1 MSPGADA
8 PHNAHIL
15 EKYCLN
21 NPSGEILCLYFA
33 HAQKY
38 ILILGRHLSKII
50 FTRGISKSSPV
61 LRQVGRATGKH
72 PGFEVIQR
80 REQHKLARRRAVA
93 LLTAV

>member
-1 MSPGADA
+1 MSPGVDA

-61 LRQVGRATGKH
+61 LRQVGRATGKNPVLKSSSEGNSISWLDDVRLH
-72 PGFEVIQR
+72 C
-80 REQHKLARRRAVA
+80 
-93 LLTAV
+93 